1 MKKALFGP
9 ALALALMSSSAMA
22 ADLVRIYEMAL
33 DSDPA
38 LRVAQAQRDSV
49 AETRPQALAPLL
61 PQVNADASVIRNN
74 LRTSQYKYDYT
85 QKTAS
90 LNLSQA
96 ILRFDQWVVL
106 DRTKNIIAQAD
117 AQVVAADLN
126 LMMRV
131 AQSYFSILAA
141 QDNITFSKAEL
152 EAIGRQ
158 LDQANQRFKVGLIP
172 ITDVHE
178 AQAAYEGAKAALISA
193 NNSLDDAWEA
203 LHEIVGSMRDRYI
216 NGLRDNI
223 PLYSPK
229 PADVNAWVDR
239 AMRNN
244 PEIIASGQASESA
257 RKNIKQQ
264 QAGHLPS
271 LDLVAQVASLDISS
285 QKYGR
290 AGNDTSA
297 IGLQLNI
304 PLFAG
309 GAVNSR
315 TRQARH
321 DYQASVDTVEQ
332 VRRAIRREVSDAYR
346 GIVTSISRV
355 EALKS
360 TVRSA
365 ESALKATM
373 AGFEVGTRTMV
384 EVLDVQRNLF
394 NARRN
399 LAQARYDYILN
410 GLKLKNAAG
419 SLRSDDL
426 RLVNSLLTKR

>member
-271 LDLVAQVASLDISS
+271 LDLVAQVASLDISP

>member
-1 MKKALFGP
+1 
-9 ALALALMSSSAMA
+9 MA
-22 ADLVRIYEMAL
+22 ADLLRVYEMAL

-38 LRVAQAQRDSV
+38 LRVAQATRDSV

-61 PQVNADASVIRNN
+61 PQVNADATLMRNSRDN
-74 LRTSQYKYDYT
+74 RQNRYNYD

-90 LNLSQA
+90 LNVSQA

-126 LMMRV
+126 LMLRV
-131 AQSYFSILAA
+131 AQSYFNILSA
-141 QDNITFSKAEL
+141 QDNISFSKAEL

-158 LDQANQRFKVGLIP
+158 LEQANQRFKVGLIP

-178 AQAAYEGAKAALISA
+178 AQAAYDGAKAALISA
-193 NNSLDDAWEA
+193 DNDLDNAWEA
-203 LHEIVGSMRDRYI
+203 LREIVADLRDKHI

-223 PLYSPK
+223 PLSSPK
-229 PADVNAWVDR
+229 PADVNAWVER
-239 AMRNN
+239 AMQNN
-244 PEIIASGQASESA
+244 PEIIASSNASESA

-271 LDLVAQVASLDISS
+271 LDLVAQVASLDISPNR
-285 QKYGR
+285 YGSM
-290 AGNDTSA
+290 GNDTSS

-321 DYQASVDTVEQ
+321 DYQASSDTLEQ
-332 VRRAIRREVSDAYR
+332 VRRAIKREVSDSYR

-365 ESALKATM
+365 ESALSATM